1 MPYIFHGFYCR
12 KYLLNLRQYQN
23 VKMSK
28 SIETQVLSKIKR
40 NPRGTLFFVDSFA
53 AIGNAKSVNK
63 ALERL
68 VKSDKL
74 ERISTGIYVR
84 PVIDDYIGKILPS
97 IEEIAIA
104 IAKRDRA
111 TIVPT
116 GIYAMYKL
124 GLTTQVPLNIG
135 YYTDTSARK
144 IKIGKQTI
152 TFKKASSKNLAFVG
166 ETSMLAIQALR
177 AIGKD
182 KATEEE
188 IKQIKKVLKNENP
201 KHLQH
206 DLQLAPVWIRKLITP
221 NE

>member
-1 MPYIFHGFYCR
+1 
-12 KYLLNLRQYQN
+12 
-23 VKMSK
+23 MSI
-28 SIETQVLSKIKR
+28 SIEMQVLHRIKR

-53 AIGNAKSVNK
+53 TITNAKAVNK

-68 VKSDKL
+68 VKSGEL
-74 ERISTGIYVR
+74 ERVATGIYVR
-84 PVIDDYIGKILPS
+84 PVVDDFIGKVLPG
-97 IEEIAIA
+97 IEEIAVA

-111 TIVPT
+111 TIIPT
-116 GIYAMYKL
+116 GSYAMYKL
-124 GLTTQVPLNIG
+124 GLTTQVPLNIV

-152 TFKKASSKNLAFVG
+152 TFKKASSKNLSFVG

-177 AIGKD
+177 TIGKEEVT
-182 KATEEE
+182 AEE
-188 IKQIKKVLKNENP
+188 IKQIKKILKNENP

-206 DLQLAPVWIRKLITP
+206 DLQIAPVWIRKLIAD

>member
-1 MPYIFHGFYCR
+1 
-12 KYLLNLRQYQN
+12 
-23 VKMSK
+23 MSK
-28 SIETQVLSKIKR
+28 SIDKQILNKVKR
-40 NPRGTLFFVDSFA
+40 KDRGTLFFTDSVLKKQNPEA
-53 AIGNAKSVNK
+53 VRK

-68 VKSDKL
+68 VKSGKL
-74 ERISTGIYVR
+74 ERVTTGIYVR
-84 PVIDDYIGKILPS
+84 PVIDGYIGKVLPS
-97 IEEIAIA
+97 IEEIAVA

-116 GIYAMYKL
+116 GSYAMYKL
-124 GLTTQVPLNIG
+124 GLTTQVPLNIV

-152 TFKKASSKNLAFVG
+152 TFKKASSKNLSFVG
-166 ETSMLAIQALR
+166 EISTLAIQVLR
-177 AIGKD
+177 TIGKD
-182 KATEEE
+182 NATDEE
-188 IKQIKKVLKNENP
+188 IEQIKKILKNENP